1 MYYDDKKKQKNIIN
15 KHVMSQ
21 SESGSH
27 GKDAIP
33 GNSEICE
40 VNHELAGCSHQKL
53 VNFLSALRLKS
64 SSHFFFFS

>member
-1 MYYDDKKKQKNIIN
+1 
-15 KHVMSQ
+15 MSQ